1 MDGLEEYER
10 IGDMANGS
18 IGKEK
23 VANESN
29 GRYLCDMVSYWV

>member
-1 MDGLEEYER
+1 MGSREYEDR
-10 IGDMANGS
+10 MIWRTDLLVR
-18 IGKEK
+18 K